1 MSEFDVREKVRRA
14 RDQAASAA
22 SGLRSAVSDQMVSAR
37 DLLASGAA
45 DLRDASTARLREA
58 LEDFN
63 ATLPALREAG
73 YTLTEVAVSIGIPPT
88 VVATFRA
95 SDSVT
100 EEGAARVIE
109 ENKDRTLTV
118 FLVRALFQA
127 WKLQTSVDIAGM
139 KPRGISVEI
148 GLTPSVVVKFA

>member
-1 MSEFDVREKVRRA
+1 MAEFDVREKVRRA
-14 RDQAASAA
+14 REQAASAA
-22 SGLRSAVSDQMVSAR
+22 TGLRDKVSDQVGNAR
-37 DLLASGAA
+37 DVLAAGTAE
-45 DLRDASTARLREA
+45 LRDAGIARLRES

-73 YTLTEVAVSIGIPPT
+73 YTLTEVSVGIGIPPT

-95 SDSVT
+95 ADSIT
-100 EEGAARVIE
+100 EEQAARVIE
-109 ENKDRTLTV
+109 ENKDRTLTI

-127 WKLQTSVDIAGM
+127 WKLQTSVNIAGM
-139 KPRGISVEI
+139 KPRGIAVEL